1 MKVKGLILFVG
12 LLLIATVYAATTHTP
27 VRMAGTNV
35 DNPNGFYVVMD
46 STDTLHEETI
56 WSDTVN
62 VSEGSDVNISY
73 YYIDFTECD
82 SAYDSMLVI
91 ISAMGTYSV
100 GGGITA
106 GERILFTDTI
116 WDTGEVAT
124 LAGTVV
130 AYHYFDMDTLL
141 LENLYF
147 RTIVNDSVVLDA
159 DGTYGK
165 DSSFLQLRI
174 DVTQRICE

>member
-1 MKVKGLILFVG
+1 MKKGLILFVG

-27 VRMAGTNV
+27 VRIAGVNV
-35 DNPNGFYVVMD
+35 DNPNGYYFVSD
-46 STDTLHEETI
+46 STDTLLEETI

-62 VSEGSDVNISY
+62 VSEGSDINLSY
-73 YYIDFTECD
+73 YYIDYTECD
-82 SAYDSMLVI
+82 SAYDSINVI
-91 ISAMGTYSV
+91 VHALGTYSA

-106 GERILFTDTI
+106 GERILYVDTI

-165 DSSFLQLRI
+165 DSSFLQMRI
-174 DVTQRICE
+174 DVAQRICE